1 MPSTEMVTRAM
12 HTNAVRKCR
21 FTDLNYGSIDETQA
35 AVRGILANRSK
46 NGDLPFQTITLQPLI
61 LKAAEAFS
69 KCRSLL
75 KISAN
80 PCTDAQARCRASA
93 ARK

>member
-1 MPSTEMVTRAM
+1 MPITETVRRTM
-12 HTNAVRKCR
+12 HANAARKSR
-21 FTDLNYGSIDETQA
+21 FTDPYYNSIDETQA
-35 AVRGILANRSK
+35 AVWGILMNRSK
-46 NGDLPFQTITLQPLI
+46 NGALPFQTITLQPVI